1 MQGGRMLNP
10 AHDDQ
15 APENRAL
22 AALPKMPSVSMAK

>member
-1 MQGGRMLNP
+1 MLNP

-22 AALPKMPSVSMAK
+22 AALPKMPSVSVIIIIIA